1 VLFDLEAQLSFFSW
15 LQEMSKN
22 IVIVGGGLA
31 GLTAACELLERGC
44 NVTVL
49 EKNPHLGGNSSKA
62 TTGIAAP
69 GCGIQQA
76 SNIND
81 NGADLQ
87 GFPAL
92 GATKDVEWLLSLAGV
107 KDEVRLCLAPGHGST
122 QRVLTTEKNFTGQ
135 VVTYAVV
142 HQLQEIAKARPDRL
156 KLITTATVNK
166 LICEGNQVTGVEY
179 STDGTKTEKGTV
191 LIATGGFA
199 GDMAPT
205 SFLARYAPGLMK
217 CPTTSDERE
226 SGDGIALAESVK
238 AGQKHMDKVLKTPM
252 AAVIPG
258 QENSSYKIVLSD
270 VICGAG
276 GKLINADGI
285 EFVSSLETMQVRT
298 DAMSKNKGPFRVLI
312 AEKDTEDVKWLCDF
326 YEKRNVMQKY
336 KGAAELASA
345 MGVPVQNIQRF
356 GAGPFLVAV
365 VTEAIYTC
373 AGGITVKEGHVLTA
387 SQIAIPGLFA
397 AGEVTACDCLEAW
410 AKAGVPLLHTIYSGR
425 TAARSIAKAA
435 GITAQVEELKAIAK
449 EAGSAAVDASKS
461 KDVSTMSKDEL
472 IAYVKELESRPAAA
486 AADASP
492 AAPAGPTEADVA
504 KHNTK
509 EDCWVIING
518 EAIDVTKWIP
528 IHPGGE
534 KAILNYA
541 GKDAS
546 EEWNMIHKQGTVE
559 KNLAHVTKMGKVGAG
574 GGGGGATAPA
584 GGGGLSMADVATHNK
599 KEDCW
604 VVVNG
609 EALDVTKWIP
619 IHPGGEQAI
628 MSYAGKDATEEWN
641 MIHKPGTVEKNLA
654 HVVKMGAVAGGTAP
668 PPVAAAGSDDPEP
681 IDGDGG
687 IPGPIGAIVYMLK
700 SIILMV
706 MRTVFFT
713 GNFVF
718 TIDNNRKGTIR
729 SAIFLITFTIVHALG
744 NFVDM
749 LGGPDELNG
758 EGYLFDRIH
767 WTGAFGLAKSFPYSV
782 VEEYLLLAVV
792 LHVSVALK
800 RSWDISM
807 GYTIATGR
815 WNMLLS
821 GLVVLSFITKHLQD
835 FRFYPVY
842 DYVHLNAPK
851 YFVAFDAVL
860 SGHIFTEPEGSKFGE
875 TVVARDLYSRE
886 VALFKD
892 LNNVMLYTACVV
904 VFATH
909 LCLGWKKVIPA
920 DAMQIP
926 RDHHQTVIYIGWVA
940 AVAVAGMYISV
951 PWYVFFATPQ
961 VVKHIEA

>member
-1 VLFDLEAQLSFFSW
+1 
-15 LQEMSKN
+15 
-22 IVIVGGGLA
+22 
-31 GLTAACELLERGC
+31 
-44 NVTVL
+44 
-49 EKNPHLGGNSSKA
+49 
-62 TTGIAAP
+62 
-69 GCGIQQA
+69 
-76 SNIND
+76 
-81 NGADLQ
+81 
-87 GFPAL
+87 
-92 GATKDVEWLLSLAGV
+92 
-107 KDEVRLCLAPGHGST
+107 
-122 QRVLTTEKNFTGQ
+122 
-135 VVTYAVV
+135 
-142 HQLQEIAKARPDRL
+142 
-156 KLITTATVNK
+156 
-166 LICEGNQVTGVEY
+166 
-179 STDGTKTEKGTV
+179 
-191 LIATGGFA
+191 
-199 GDMAPT
+199 
-205 SFLARYAPGLMK
+205 
-217 CPTTSDERE
+217 
-226 SGDGIALAESVK
+226 
-238 AGQKHMDKVLKTPM
+238 
-252 AAVIPG
+252 
-258 QENSSYKIVLSD
+258 
-270 VICGAG
+270 
-276 GKLINADGI
+276 
-285 EFVSSLETMQVRT
+285 
-298 DAMSKNKGPFRVLI
+298 
-312 AEKDTEDVKWLCDF
+312 
-326 YEKRNVMQKY
+326 
-336 KGAAELASA
+336 
-345 MGVPVQNIQRF
+345 
-356 GAGPFLVAV
+356 
-365 VTEAIYTC
+365 
-373 AGGITVKEGHVLTA
+373 
-387 SQIAIPGLFA
+387 
-397 AGEVTACDCLEAW
+397 
-410 AKAGVPLLHTIYSGR
+410 
-425 TAARSIAKAA
+425 
-435 GITAQVEELKAIAK
+435 
-449 EAGSAAVDASKS
+449 
-461 KDVSTMSKDEL
+461 
-472 IAYVKELESRPAAA
+472 
-486 AADASP
+486 
-492 AAPAGPTEADVA
+492 
-504 KHNTK
+504 
-509 EDCWVIING
+509 
-518 EAIDVTKWIP
+518 
-528 IHPGGE
+528 
-534 KAILNYA
+534 
-541 GKDAS
+541 
-546 EEWNMIHKQGTVE
+546 
-559 KNLAHVTKMGKVGAG
+559 
-574 GGGGGATAPA
+574 
-584 GGGGLSMADVATHNK
+584 MADVATHNK

-892 LNNVMLYTACVV
+892 LKNVMLYTACVV